1 LETNPRIIKVGA
13 GARADA
19 LRSWAVLLHPGHHE
33 HGSRQGR
40 KVEDGTTDKSFQLQE
55 TQIKGQSSVV
65 PAQLLGLLLAIKG
78 KPFAKTV

>member
-1 LETNPRIIKVGA
+1 MNTGA
-13 GARADA
+13 AR
-19 LRSWAVLLHPGHHE
+19 
-33 HGSRQGR
+33 GR

-65 PAQLLGLLLAIKG
+65 PAQLSGLLLAIKG